1 LKVAAKR
8 LLPAASVVQVTFI
21 TEADFVVGGLVEVE
35 ALFIL
40 DDPAGRDEF
49 FVDLFAGFGFEFWVF
64 R

>member
-1 LKVAAKR
+1 VVTKQ
-8 LLPAASVVQVTFI
+8 LLPAASVAQI
-21 TEADFVVGGLVEVE
+21 TLIAEADFVVGGLVEVE